1 MINNSY
7 TKTIGQRPD
16 NYSII
21 SIMDIT
27 YNDFCGEQDDVFTFN
42 VIKNDHGTI
51 TAVTQHISYNDIRQ
65 LSMILWETTSNYER
79 RQREK
84 KEAAAREAEAEG
96 IGEEQAKA

>member
-21 SIMDIT
+21 SIMDVT
-27 YNDFCGEQDDVFTFN
+27 YNDFYGQDEGFTFN
-42 VIKNDHGTI
+42 TIKNDHGAI
-51 TAVTQHISYNDIRQ
+51 TAVTQHISYNDIKQ
-65 LSMILWETTSNYER
+65 LSIILWDATSNYER

-84 KEAAAREAEAEG
+84 KEAAAREAEAQG
-96 IGEEQAKA
+96 IGTDQTEA

>member
-16 NYSII
+16 NYSIL
-21 SIMDIT
+21 SIMDVT
-27 YNDFCGEQDDVFTFN
+27 YNDFYGTEDAFTFN

-51 TAVTQHISYNDIRQ
+51 TALTQHISYNDLKQ
-65 LSMILWETTSNYER
+65 LSMILWDATSTYER

-84 KEAAAREAEAEG
+84 KEAAAREAEAQG
-96 IGEEQAKA
+96 IGTDQTEA

>member
-7 TKTIGQRPD
+7 TKTIGERPD
-16 NYSII
+16 NYSIV

-27 YNDFCGEQDDVFTFN
+27 YKDYLGIEDGFTFN

-51 TAVTQHISYNDIRQ
+51 SAVSQFITYEDLKNLSLISWEATTQ
-65 LSMILWETTSNYER
+65 YER

-84 KEAAAREAEAEG
+84 KEAAAREAEAQGTRED
-96 IGEEQAKA
+96 QAEA

>member
-7 TKTIGQRPD
+7 TKTVGQRPD

-27 YNDFCGEQDDVFTFN
+27 YNDFYGGGDAFTFN

-51 TAVTQHISYNDIRQ
+51 TATTQHISVDDLKQ
-65 LSMILWETTSNYER
+65 LSMILWEATSNYER

-84 KEAAAREAEAEG
+84 KEAAAREAEAQG
-96 IGEEQAKA
+96 IGTDQTEA

>member
-7 TKTIGQRPD
+7 TKTVGERPD
-16 NYSII
+16 NYSIV

-27 YNDFCGEQDDVFTFN
+27 YKDYLGIEDGFTFN

-51 TAVTQHISYNDIRQ
+51 TAVSQFITYNDLKQ
-65 LSMILWETTSNYER
+65 LSMILWEATSNYER

-84 KEAAAREAEAEG
+84 KEAAAREAEAQG
-96 IGEEQAKA
+96 TGEDQA

>member
-21 SIMDIT
+21 SIMDVT
-27 YNDFCGEQDDVFTFN
+27 YNDYYGQDEGFTFN
-42 VIKNDHGTI
+42 LIKNDHGTI
-51 TAVTQHISYNDIRQ
+51 TAVSQHISHDDLKN
-65 LSMILWETTSNYER
+65 LSMILWEATSNYER

-96 IGEEQAKA
+96 IGTDQAEA

>member
-21 SIMDIT
+21 SIMDVT
-27 YNDFCGEQDDVFTFN
+27 YNDFLDGPEDAFTFN
-42 VIKNDHGTI
+42 VIKNDHGAI
-51 TAVTQHISYNDIRQ
+51 TAVTQCISLDDIKQ
-65 LSMILWETTSNYER
+65 LSMILWEATSNYER

-84 KEAAAREAEAEG
+84 KEAAARKAEAQG
-96 IGEEQAKA
+96 IGTDQAEA

>member
-7 TKTIGQRPD
+7 TKTVGQRPD

-27 YNDFCGEQDDVFTFN
+27 YNDFYGEGDAFTFN

-51 TAVTQHISYNDIRQ
+51 TATTQHISYDDIKQ
-65 LSMILWETTSNYER
+65 LSIILWEATSNYER

-84 KEAAAREAEAEG
+84 KEAAAREAEAQG
-96 IGEEQAKA
+96 IGTDQTEA

>member
-7 TKTIGQRPD
+7 TKTVGERPD

-27 YNDFCGEQDDVFTFN
+27 YTDFSSSSLNQKDAFTFN
-42 VIKNDHGTI
+42 LIKNDYNGI
-51 TAVTQHISYNDIRQ
+51 TATTQRITYDDLKQ
-65 LSMILWETTSNYER
+65 LALIIWEATSTYER

-84 KEAAAREAEAEG
+84 KEAAGREAEAQRSG
-96 IGEEQAKA
+96 AD

>member
-21 SIMDIT
+21 SIMDVT
-27 YNDFCGEQDDVFTFN
+27 YNDYCGQDEGFTFN
-42 VIKNDHGTI
+42 LIKNDHGTI
-51 TAVTQHISYNDIRQ
+51 TAVSQHISHDDLKN
-65 LSMILWETTSNYER
+65 LSMILWEATSNYER

-96 IGEEQAKA
+96 IGTDQAEA

>member
-16 NYSII
+16 NYSIL
-21 SIMDIT
+21 SIMDVT
-27 YNDFCGEQDDVFTFN
+27 YNDFYGPEDAFTFN

-51 TAVTQHISYNDIRQ
+51 TALTQHISYNDLKQ
-65 LSMILWETTSNYER
+65 LAMILWEATSNYER

-84 KEAAAREAEAEG
+84 KEAAAREQEAQRSG
-96 IGEEQAKA
+96 AD

>member
-21 SIMDIT
+21 SIMDVA
-27 YNDFCGEQDDVFTFN
+27 YNYYTGPEDNFTLN
-42 VIKNDHGTI
+42 MIKNNHGII
-51 TAVTQHISYNDIRQ
+51 TAVTQVLSQEDLKQ
-65 LSMILWETTSNYER
+65 LSMICWEATNNYER

-96 IGEEQAKA
+96 LGEEQAEA